1 MDNTPQSP
9 MTDEQAREGL
19 SFFTQ
24 QLRKAGILGQMP
36 AAVGKDREPS
46 LDPKSILT
54 DGLAPMVKTVP
65 QQDR

>member
-1 MDNTPQSP
+1 MNDN
-9 MTDEQAREGL
+9 EVREGL

-36 AAVGKDREPS
+36 AAVSKDREPS
-46 LDPKSILT
+46 LDPQSILT